1 MELYRKCRRRR
12 KLNGSLKSELHVLK
26 QERPRMLL
34 RRLRESVTG
43 QARDMPIV
51 FLPVG
56 WQVSRGSASPAN
68 SVLNLIRSSSSY
80 VLVIEPVCRL
90 AVVDYISSCLHLH
103 LRLDSRP

>member
-1 MELYRKCRRRR
+1 MLHACLSLVKTRDFHS
-12 KLNGSLKSELHVLK
+12 KL
-26 QERPRMLL
+26 
-34 RRLRESVTG
+34 SVTG
-43 QARDMPIV
+43 LARDMPIV

-90 AVVDYISSCLHLH
+90 AVVEYISSCLHLH
-103 LRLDSRP
+103 LRLDLRP